1 MSSSHDEVERL
12 VQEIADGGTPKA
24 WNLDPESLTERDVR
38 QLMTAAIRA
47 YGRLLDEGHAFLPI
61 DRGEI
66 SATDAVRTASA
77 LLESADL
84 ETFELALWQA
94 WGNRPWSAGAA
105 R

>member
-1 MSSSHDEVERL
+1 MSSSRD
-12 VQEIADGGTPKA
+12 IARRAGQAAEGSVPRTWA
-24 WNLDPESLTERDVR
+24 LDPESLTEGDVR

-61 DRGEI
+61 DHGEI

-94 WGNRPWSAGAA
+94 WGNRPWAGEG

>member
-1 MSSSHDEVERL
+1 MSSSNDTEGR
-12 VQEIADGGTPKA
+12 VQESDESVAPRI
-24 WNLDPESLTERDVR
+24 WNLDPDSLTEGDVR
-38 QLMTAAIRA
+38 QLLTAAIRA
-47 YGRLLDEGHAFLPI
+47 YGRLLDEGRAFLPI
-61 DRGEI
+61 ARGEI

-94 WGNRPWSAGAA
+94 WGNRPWAAGVT